1 MGAITNSTGY
11 YVTGNDDGEKHE
23 KRHGYED
30 EKEQLWKSYDD
41 ENVENVIEVSATQ
54 KSDDTK
60 KLAFEK
66 AYEQGMKTEEEWAEA
81 NRKRSKK
88 RQDSDYS
95 EYVTKTADGV
105 QRGLTKLTKSKDARK
120 RQLGHMQKAAI
131 EYNGGLA
138 INGTLYYLS
147 NVSDYEKVLA
157 DKGEDGLKQYR
168 EFERDT
174 LKTFHDS
181 DLYKMFHGETEVR
194 AEIHTGENGAQHLQT
209 SEVLGETNGRGA
221 YRMSPVSIREKALLN
236 YYEQREGSAEAG
248 RMAYER
254 DIALEVFS
262 AKQVEKSR
270 EKSGRFL
277 VAPDSVKETILN
289 QYGEAVE
296 AQRKNLFEAKN
307 FDKNPQKGDYVRR
320 LFRRVENSELERI
333 ALEKAK
339 EHDVSWKREWG
350 VSDGV
355 NRTKEQYIND
365 MKLSEKESDVQKRN
379 DFLDVRERNVIERE
393 QALNQREK
401 NILDKE
407 FSVADREQNVEK
419 KEESLK
425 SREVKIVSD
434 EDDLFKKRIRVNNEL
449 DKRESD
455 VDDRESAANA
465 KMVEANRLAVE
476 TANLQRTLKQQKEAL
491 DGRESRFEAKYDR
504 FKHIISALPKNTKDT
519 IMSFVETG
527 QGGIKDSLAE
537 LFDFAKKIS
546 NKDMLKSEKTYK
558 ERQQRQAEIQNENE
572 LEL

>member
-221 YRMSPVSIREKALLN
+221 YRMSPVAIREKALLN
-236 YYEQREGSAEAG
+236 YYEQREGSSEAG

-262 AKQVEKSR
+262 AKQTEKSR

-277 VAPDSVKETILN
+277 VAPDSVKETISN
-289 QYGEAVE
+289 KYGEAVE
-296 AQRKNLFEAKN
+296 AQRKSLFEAKN

-379 DFLDVRERNVIERE
+379 DFLDVRERTLSERE
-393 QALNQREK
+393 STVDDREK
-401 NILDKE
+401 
-407 FSVADREQNVEK
+407 SVAERESSVSERENKLSEKEKAVENENYALIYRSK
-419 KEESLK
+419 K
-425 SREVKIVSD
+425 
-434 EDDLFKKRIRVNNEL
+434 L
-449 DKRESD
+449 DKREKALN
-455 VDDRESAANA
+455 DRESDLEEKADELDFQQEKLLNHEFAVSNRKKEIDEKEELLKKEKTELRKKSRRIDIVKNRMSDIVTKS
-465 KMVEANRLAVE
+465 KMPQ
-476 TANLQRTLKQQKEAL
+476 NLKRAL
-491 DGRESRFEAKYDR
+491 LGYM
-504 FKHIISALPKNTKDT
+504 N
-519 IMSFVETG
+519 G
-527 QGGIKDSLAE
+527 
-537 LFDFAKKIS
+537 
-546 NKDMLKSEKTYK
+546 SEKDDLVDIASSSVRPTT
-558 ERQQRQAEIQNENE
+558 QQIVEIQDD
-572 LEL
+572 LEF